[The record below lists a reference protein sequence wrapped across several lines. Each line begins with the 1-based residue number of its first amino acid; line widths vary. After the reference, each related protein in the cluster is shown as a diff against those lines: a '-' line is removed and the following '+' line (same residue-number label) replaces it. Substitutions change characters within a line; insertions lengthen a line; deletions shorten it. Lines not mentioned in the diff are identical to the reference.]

1 MSTTSAP
8 VSTEASSTT
17 LGVYVTTSEIPDES
31 TPVDVTD
38 KGVTVTNKATE
49 SRAPPVSSETFQTDA
64 AYKGSSASS
73 KETDANTMSEIT
85 PESTTVETTQKQ
97 TSDSVTMD
105 TGKESTAFE
114 TTLEIS
120 SSPAASE
127 STTELSED
135 TTLNKITSKTIK
147 ELTSTQTTIDLQ
159 TSTSQSTI
167 TDEVST
173 IAKLTEIPTIMSTMT
188 TEKTNDR
195 STAFISTTL
204 SDLITTT
211 GISSTKEEKMV
222 TNSTF
227 ETTKNDIITSTESPT
242 SEFLCPAR
250 FGLYADPKSCKR
262 FYHCSHWKPYH
273 KWCPSDLHF
282 NPKLRVCDWPYR
294 AGCGKIFIFVD
305 FFKILLLTIK
315 WID

>member
-8 VSTEASSTT
+8 ASTEASSTT
-17 LGVYVTTSEIPDES
+17 SVVHVTTSEIPDES
-31 TPVDVTD
+31 TPDDVTE
-38 KGVTVTNKATE
+38 KGVTVTNKVTE
-49 SRAPPVSSETFQTDA
+49 YRTSPLSSETFQTDA
-64 AYKGSSASS
+64 AYRESSVSS
-73 KETDANTMSEIT
+73 KETDANTMGEIT
-85 PESTTVETTQKQ
+85 QEITTAEITQKQ
-97 TSDSVTMD
+97 TSDSVTVD
-105 TGKESTAFE
+105 TKKESTAFE
-114 TTLEIS
+114 TTLQTTT
-120 SSPAASE
+120 SPTASE

-135 TTLNKITSKTIK
+135 TTLNKITSETAR
-147 ELTSTQTTIDLQ
+147 ELTSTQTTLDLQ
-159 TSTSQSTI
+159 TSTSQSII

-173 IAKLTEIPTIMSTMT
+173 ITKLTGIPTIESKTRT
-188 TEKTNDR
+188 VETNDR

-204 SDLITTT
+204 SEIYSTTE
-211 GISSTKEEKMV
+211 IYSTKSDKIA

-227 ETTKNDIITSTESPT
+227 GTTKNDIIVSTESPT

-294 AGCGKIFIFVD
+294 AGCGKIFILVEF
-305 FFKILLLTIK
+305 II
-315 WID
+315 IIIN